1 MKTTPLERR
10 LGRRTFLKGGLAGL
24 AGAAFLPAGAREQQA
39 AGPKPAGRR
48 ASIVRTLGKT
58 GISLPIVSIGANA
71 YDPGLYRRALD
82 EGIRHIDTSSDYA
95 NGNHER
101 VVGEALKGRPRDSYV
116 LATSFATDH
125 YQDRAKRV
133 FRPGVRVQPL
143 VDSFHASLKRLGVD
157 HVDIYYLAWMCSRET
172 TLFEPYLEAVR
183 RFKREGK
190 ARSIGVTTHENEP
203 EVLRTVAES
212 GAFDVVLT
220 VYNFRQTHRE
230 EMRKAIAQAAKAG
243 VGVVAMK
250 TQAGASWDRK
260 SAGQVNMSA
269 ALKWVLLDENV
280 TTAVPGITRLDQLET
295 DLAVMGNLAL
305 TSEEK
310 ADLDRMERLPYNF
323 TSLFCQQCRQCIPQC
338 PQRLE
343 IPALMRSSMY
353 AYGYGL
359 PAKAKETLR
368 RAGISAVPCEDCSS
382 CRVTCAEGLDI
393 RGKALDVIRLS
404 EVPDDF
410 LG

>member
-1 MKTTPLERR
+1 MKASPIDRR
-10 LGRRTFLKGGLAGL
+10 LGRRSFLKGGLAGL
-24 AGAAFLPAGAREQQA
+24 AGAALLPAGAHERPGAQPQA
-39 AGPKPAGRR
+39 AARR

-71 YDPGLYRRALD
+71 YDPGIYRRALD

-133 FRPGVRVQPL
+133 FKAGVRVQPL
-143 VDSFHASLKRLGVD
+143 IDSFHGSLKRLGVD

-183 RFKREGK
+183 RFQKEGK
-190 ARSIGVTTHENEP
+190 ARWIGVTTHENEP
-203 EVLRTVAES
+203 EVLKTVAES

-230 EMRKAIAQAAKAG
+230 EMRAAIAQAAKAG

-260 SAGQVNMSA
+260 SAGQINMSA

-305 TSEEK
+305 TPEEK
-310 ADLDRMERLPYNF
+310 SDLDRMERLPYYF
-323 TSLFCQQCRQCIPQC
+323 TSLFCQQCRQCVPQC

-343 IPALMRSSMY
+343 IPALMRGSMY

-368 RAGISAVPCEDCSS
+368 RAGISAIPCKDCAS
-382 CRVTCAEGLDI
+382 CGVTCTEGLDI